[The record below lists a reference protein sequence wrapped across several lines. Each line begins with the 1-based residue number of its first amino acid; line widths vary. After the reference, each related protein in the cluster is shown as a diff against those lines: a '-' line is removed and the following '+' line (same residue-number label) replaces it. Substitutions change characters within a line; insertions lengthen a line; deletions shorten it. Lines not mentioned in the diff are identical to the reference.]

1 MAMKQF
7 VAMSDD
13 QLYRTEGPP
22 GPLVPYQCG
31 VFCWHQLRE
40 EAQVLPSP
48 VARGCLDRRQ
58 QESDGQRVT
67 LNSSPSLTPSLSA
80 TPALSSSTYCA
91 GALEG

>member
-13 QLYRTEGPP
+13 ELYRAEGPP

-40 EAQVLPSP
+40 ESM
-48 VARGCLDRRQ
+48 
-58 QESDGQRVT
+58 T
-67 LNSSPSLTPSLSA
+67 SSSSNVVQASA
-80 TPALSSSTYCA
+80 ANCVHEGPALSV
-91 GALEG
+91 

>member
-1 MAMKQF
+1 MKQF

-13 QLYRTEGPP
+13 MLYRADGLP

-31 VFCWHQLRE
+31 VFCWHQLRD
-40 EAQVLPSP
+40 EAMGP
-48 VARGCLDRRQ
+48 VSHAGSSNG
-58 QESDGQRVT
+58 SDVQRVT
-67 LNSSPSLTPSLSA
+67 FNSSPALMPSLSA

>member
-13 QLYRTEGPP
+13 ELYRVEGPP

-40 EAQVLPSP
+40 EASSP
-48 VARGCLDRRQ
+48 P
-58 QESDGQRVT
+58 
-67 LNSSPSLTPSLSA
+67 SPSLLRAAASNISNEGLAVSA
-80 TPALSSSTYCA
+80 
-91 GALEG
+91 